1 MLIIDI
7 EKINEEVREITR
19 NKYQELANEVN
30 MNIVWKLKEL
40 LVKKYNLKILWKSY
54 FQEFKNLE

>member
-40 LVKKYNLKILWKSY
+40 LVKKCNLKILWKSY